1 MCVPLYLTFLVGGGL
16 VVAPGMTHVG
26 LYVRGILGNGRM
38 AVCEDRIHVR
48 EPFVGGLVVCQPMV

>member
-26 LYVRGILGNGRM
+26 LHLCGRPNQLT
-38 AVCEDRIHVR
+38 AWSCTRIEYTSGSH
-48 EPFVGGLVVCQPMV
+48 L